1 MNDDVVLCEI
11 KWTVSDVKKA
21 FVNKYGRN
29 PTDEELKLCID
40 SIDFKNLED
49 RSIEFGWD
57 FINPEINWL
66 LLWRNQNDW

>member
-1 MNDDVVLCEI
+1 MNDDEVLCEI

-21 FVNKYGRN
+21 FVTKYGRN

-40 SIDFKNLED
+40 NIDFKNLED

-57 FINPEINWL
+57 FINPEIN
-66 LLWRNQNDW
+66 